1 MDQNKKFL
9 MHFKGKQMIN
19 NDHKYSKEDIQ
30 YMESLSEAVLLETDS
45 KSKFLLWTMLIV
57 ISILLT
63 WAYFAEI
70 DEIARGTGKVIPSK
84 DIQVIQNLEGGI
96 VSEILVKE
104 GQLVEQGEIL
114 LKISNINFSN
124 SYNENLLRI
133 KELEAKI
140 LRLKAESQSIDFV
153 LDSNLDQDIK
163 EYALNEK
170 SLFDSNKNQLEH
182 QVSILNEQLIQKNNE
197 LTELKSKEHQLR
209 KEYELINKEIKIM
222 EPLVKSKLVS
232 NIEFLQLSREV
243 AKIKGTLTTTTISI
257 PRVES
262 SINEVK
268 NSIEKIYIDYRI
280 KAKEELNTTI
290 AEVSRLK
297 ESKQTLKDRVD
308 RTSVRSPVKGIVKQ
322 LFIKTVDGVIQPGMN
337 ILEIVPYHDEL
348 LIEARIKPSDIAYVY
363 PGQDSNIKF
372 TAYDPS
378 IYGGLKGKVIHVSA
392 DTIVDE
398 KDNSFYL
405 VRVKTDK
412 NHLTK
417 NGKDFEIMVG
427 MVANVD
433 ILTGKKT
440 IMDYLLKPILKTKQ
454 VALTER

>member
-1 MDQNKKFL
+1 
-9 MHFKGKQMIN
+9 MIN

-182 QVSILNEQLIQKNNE
+182 QVSILNEQLIQK
-197 LTELKSKEHQLR
+197 T
-209 KEYELINKEIKIM
+209 
-222 EPLVKSKLVS
+222 
-232 NIEFLQLSREV
+232 
-243 AKIKGTLTTTTISI
+243 
-257 PRVES
+257 
-262 SINEVK
+262 
-268 NSIEKIYIDYRI
+268 
-280 KAKEELNTTI
+280 
-290 AEVSRLK
+290 
-297 ESKQTLKDRVD
+297 
-308 RTSVRSPVKGIVKQ
+308 
-322 LFIKTVDGVIQPGMN
+322 MN
-337 ILEIVPYHDEL
+337 
-348 LIEARIKPSDIAYVY
+348 
-363 PGQDSNIKF
+363 
-372 TAYDPS
+372 
-378 IYGGLKGKVIHVSA
+378 
-392 DTIVDE
+392 
-398 KDNSFYL
+398 
-405 VRVKTDK
+405 
-412 NHLTK
+412 
-417 NGKDFEIMVG
+417 
-427 MVANVD
+427 
-433 ILTGKKT
+433 
-440 IMDYLLKPILKTKQ
+440 
-454 VALTER
+454 

>member
-1 MDQNKKFL
+1 
-9 MHFKGKQMIN
+9 MIN

-440 IMDYLLKPILKTKQ
+440 IMNYLLKPILKTKQ